1 MYDEK
6 IRALRMERQ
15 HLLTPANETEYDALY
30 RDLQPG
36 QNVYWNGF
44 GQPPTLS
51 FRADFDD
58 LAYNKSRQFRREL
71 IKGRFAGGNLGW
83 ILPEDL
89 ELFAALYRKPLKN
102 ATMTQQMLLERIEMS
117 GPYTIGQLKEE
128 SGLLV
133 KEITP
138 ALHRLQEAF
147 LIYEDQYDGEWD
159 RGWYRF
165 DEFFSDFS
173 LDRYT
178 KTEAL
183 KIVLRRFAHRFV
195 WFTPAMAKSF
205 YKLPEKEIKLAIAGL
220 VANCMEIFH
229 TDRKKT
235 TLVLALIYLAASA
248 VIALGYSVFYF
259 NVTLPN
265 GSSAQ
270 LLDIMDYVSNS
281 VMMPLI
287 ALLSTVLSGWVKS
300 PKYVADEMERGGY
313 KFRRK
318 RMYYVMIRYVAPVM
332 MLVLFLQSTGLLSM
346 IFK

>member
-1 MYDEK
+1 MNEQSTTKKY
-6 IRALRMERQ
+6 IALRMERQ

-51 FRADFDD
+51 FRADFED

-138 ALHRLQEAF
+138 A
-147 LIYEDQYDGEWD
+147 
-159 RGWYRF
+159 
-165 DEFFSDFS
+165 
-173 LDRYT
+173 
-178 KTEAL
+178 
-183 KIVLRRFAHRFV
+183 
-195 WFTPAMAKSF
+195 MAKSF

-220 VANCMEIFH
+220 VSEDVLVESDGGYLLKEDAEMLKTYTAPEFH
-229 TDRKKT
+229 SVYALHRNDPLYKAFEPALKSLAKSLTEGLPYDCEPLQYL
-235 TLVLALIYLAASA
+235 LVDGVFHGAVVGHFRNGPYDLNDVRIDDAS
-248 VIALGYSVFYF
+248 
-259 NVTLPN
+259 
-265 GSSAQ
+265 
-270 LLDIMDYVSNS
+270 
-281 VMMPLI
+281 
-287 ALLSTVLSGWVKS
+287 LLSQKEEIIAAVQTVNFGALPQRFMGKK
-300 PKYVADEMERGGY
+300 P
-313 KFRRK
+313 
-318 RMYYVMIRYVAPVM
+318 
-332 MLVLFLQSTGLLSM
+332 
-346 IFK
+346 